1 MRTTAK
7 EEPIHWTEHGI
18 PFRNLWYMLLYAM
31 NELPL
36 RRISNLEDI
45 EESPPLDAQL
55 AIILSKLIE
64 QRLRIGLGRDY
75 IDDRRLLKGIKG
87 RIDFS
92 ECIKKH
98 LFERNQFVCRFQRFS
113 VNEPKNQIIR
123 STLLRLVQ
131 AGEFG
136 PDVES
141 ANKIRHKLRALVRA
155 FEGVDLIELKPE
167 LIRRIKL
174 GRNDGDYRL
183 ILAVCELLLLRLMPR
198 DSEGIHKLPSVDRD
212 AFVYHRIFEKFVANF
227 YRFHLDGWDVIHGK
241 LLRWKTKSPSRYLPI
256 MRPDI
261 TLQEKSSGKM
271 IIIDTKFT
279 AKTLIKGRTGK
290 EQFVS
295 QHLYQLYAYLRTQE
309 HISENHRNA
318 TGILLYPSTGKR
330 VISESIELQGLTMR
344 IEQVDLTSPWQEIE
358 RFLLNLIS
366 SIGGAVL
373 DRSS

>member
-7 EEPIHWTEHGI
+7 KEPIHWTKYGI

-92 ECIKKH
+92 ECIKKRS
-98 LFERNQFVCRFQRFS
+98 FERNQFVCRFQHFS
-113 VNEPKNQIIR
+113 VNEQKNQIIR

-136 PDVES
+136 PDVEN
-141 ANKIRHKLRALVRA
+141 ANKIKHKLRALVRA

-183 ILAVCELLLLRLMPR
+183 MLAVCELLLLRQMPR
-198 DSEGIHKLPSVDRD
+198 DSEGIRNLPSVDRD
-212 AFVYHRIFEKFVANF
+212 AFVYYRIFEKFVANF
-227 YRFHLDGWDVIHGK
+227 YRFHLDGWNVIHEK
-241 LLRWKTKSPSRYLPI
+241 QLKWYQKNSSRYLPI

-261 TLQEKSSGKM
+261 FLQEKSSGKI

-279 AKTLIKGRTGK
+279 AKTLVKGRTGK

-295 QHLYQLYAYLRTQE
+295 HHLYQLYTYLKTQG
-309 HISENHRNA
+309 HLSENHNNA
-318 TGILLYPSTGKR
+318 TGILLYPSTDKR
-330 VISESIELQGLTMR
+330 VISESIELQGPTIR
-344 IEQVDLTSPWQEIE
+344 IEQVDLTLPWQEIE

-366 SIGGAVL
+366 SIDGTVL